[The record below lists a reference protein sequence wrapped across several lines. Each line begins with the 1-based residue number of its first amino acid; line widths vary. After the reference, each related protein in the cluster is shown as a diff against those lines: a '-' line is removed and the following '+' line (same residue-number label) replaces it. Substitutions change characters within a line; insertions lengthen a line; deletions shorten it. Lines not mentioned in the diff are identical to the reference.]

1 VLDPY
6 HLRVILVP
14 TNAALLLSSDLS
26 DWGSLAD
33 DGLLQVLLT
42 VAGY

>member
-1 VLDPY
+1 MLDPPY
-6 HLRVILVP
+6 HIRVILVP
-14 TNAALLLSSDLS
+14 INAALLP

-42 VAGY
+42 VSGY